1 MNDSDLLDTSFLDAS
16 DLRAAFGDG
25 VGALEPFA
33 ATKQANGQ
41 QRCTDHS
48 GERRIVVED
57 QM

>member
-33 ATKQANGQ
+33 AFAGVPV
-41 QRCTDHS
+41 
-48 GERRIVVED
+48 I
-57 QM
+57 